1 MKIKCAH
8 KVDLD
13 SKINKIVKD
22 KVAQD
27 MKSLL
32 EDMEPIFDQA
42 SDGVIRMP
50 IQKHIE
56 NAKISQKKMITDKA
70 FFKNDTEIDDET
82 DPSLKVSK

>member
-32 EDMEPIFDQA
+32 EDMEPYLFLF
-42 SDGVIRMP
+42 S
-50 IQKHIE
+50 E
-56 NAKISQKKMITDKA
+56 QKKD
-70 FFKNDTEIDDET
+70 F
-82 DPSLKVSK
+82 

>member
-1 MKIKCAH
+1 
-8 KVDLD
+8 
-13 SKINKIVKD
+13 
-22 KVAQD
+22 
-27 MKSLL
+27 
-32 EDMEPIFDQA
+32 
-42 SDGVIRMP
+42 MP